1 MPFTL
6 TILLCVALCCLTW
19 LATVRMVL
27 NAIARKNKP

>member
-27 NAIARKNKP
+27 NHFK